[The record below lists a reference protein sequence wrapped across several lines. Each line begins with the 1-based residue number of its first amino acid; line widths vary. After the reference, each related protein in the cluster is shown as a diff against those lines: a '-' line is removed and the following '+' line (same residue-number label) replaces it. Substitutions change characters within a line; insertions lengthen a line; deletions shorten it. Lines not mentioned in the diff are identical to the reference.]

1 MLAVIILGTAILI
14 GLVIADWMAF
24 TRNSPSA
31 LGYGV
36 PIGRQQEMFRVTP
49 AIFGPDLSLPLPHG
63 VARLCPDQR
72 AIMLLPEWK
81 RFGLRFRTAWPLNGA
96 VYYDNLQEHAKLGFI
111 KRMPWSSALLT
122 VLWFLTVAG
131 GLIAYLVSYARAGGF
146 TSAAGAFLGV
156 ALSGLGLLVLLFG
169 CIVVIAA
176 YRLENKRLM
185 ILYDELRTE
194 LSVTTTL
201 DQVR

>member
-1 MLAVIILGTAILI
+1 MSAVYLLGAVILV
-14 GLVIADWMAF
+14 GLVVADWLAF

-36 PIGRQQEMFRVTP
+36 PIGRQQEMVRVTP
-49 AIFGPDLSLPLPHG
+49 AVFGSDLSLPLPHG
-63 VARLCPDQR
+63 AARLCPDQR

-96 VYYDNLQEHAKLGFI
+96 VYYDSFRDDAKLGFI

-122 VLWFLTVAG
+122 ALWFLTVTG
-131 GLIAYLVSYARAGGF
+131 GLIAYLVSYAQAGGF
-146 TSAAGAFLGV
+146 TSAPGAFLGV
-156 ALSGLGLLVLLFG
+156 ALSGLGLLILLFG
-169 CIVVIAA
+169 CMVVVAA
-176 YRLENKRLM
+176 YRLEDNRLM
-185 ILYDELRTE
+185 IVYDELRAALRATAN
-194 LSVTTTL
+194 L

>member
-1 MLAVIILGTAILI
+1 MLAAITLGAAILI
-14 GLVIADWMAF
+14 GLIIADWMAF
-24 TRNSPSA
+24 TRKSPSA

-36 PIGRQQEMFRVTP
+36 PVARQQEMFRVRP
-49 AIFGPDLSLPLPHG
+49 AVFGADLSLPLPHG

-96 VYYDNLQEHAKLGFI
+96 VYYDGLRDDAKLGFI

-122 VLWFLTVAG
+122 ALWFLTVAG
-131 GLIAYLVSYARAGGF
+131 GLIAYLVSYALAGGF
-146 TSAAGAFLGV
+146 MSVPGAFIGM

-169 CIVVIAA
+169 CMVVIAA
-176 YRLENKRLM
+176 YRLEDKRLM
-185 ILYDELRTE
+185 IVYDELRAA
-194 LSVTTTL
+194 LRATTNL